1 MTKAKLKYA
10 GLILLIIMMGLLSRK
25 VQVIPVAT
33 GDALWAMMIFFILRF
48 LFINV
53 SIRTIVLF
61 SLLICCLVEVSQLYQ
76 EEWINNLRQTILG
89 RLILGQ
95 GFLWSDLLAYAVG
108 IFVGCLIEL
117 GLQKKIK
124 ALNVS

>member
-1 MTKAKLKYA
+1 
-10 GLILLIIMMGLLSRK
+10 MGLLSRK